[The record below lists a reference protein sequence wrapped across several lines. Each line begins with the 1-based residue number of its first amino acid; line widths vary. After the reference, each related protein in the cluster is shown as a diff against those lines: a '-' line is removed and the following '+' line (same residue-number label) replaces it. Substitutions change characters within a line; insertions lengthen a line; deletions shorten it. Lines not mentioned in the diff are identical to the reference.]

1 MTSPKFLFAAALAAS
16 LAAWAAPAAAQ
27 QDKVI
32 GDGRYEYQG
41 QCQTCHG
48 LLGKGDGTVADILIV
63 APPDLT
69 QIAKRNGG
77 TFPFWTVYDIIAGD
91 KPVRAHQFSGMPLWG
106 QRFRAEEEAGVAA
119 PADIRMLLLTHY
131 LESIQEK

>member
-1 MTSPKFLFAAALAAS
+1 MASPKFLFAAAAALLAVSAVQAS
-16 LAAWAAPAAAQ
+16 AQ
-27 QDKVI
+27 EDKVI

-41 QCQTCHG
+41 ECQNCHG
-48 LLGKGDGTVADILIV
+48 LLGKGDGTVADILLV
-63 APPDLT
+63 KPPDLT

-77 TFPFWTVYDIIAGD
+77 TFPFWTIYDIIAGD

-106 QRFRAEEEAGVAA
+106 QRFRAEEEAGTAA
-119 PADIRMLLLTHY
+119 PADIRILLLTHY

>member
-1 MTSPKFLFAAALAAS
+1 MTSPKVLVAAAAAL
-16 LAAWAAPAAAQ
+16 LAAIAAPALAQ
-27 QDKVI
+27 DNKII

-41 QCQTCHG
+41 ECQNCHG
-48 LLGKGDGTVADILIV
+48 LMGRGEGAVAELLIV
-63 APPDLT
+63 TPPDLT

-106 QRFRAEEEAGVAA
+106 QRFRAEEEAGTAA
-119 PADIRMLLLTHY
+119 PADIRILLLTHY
-131 LESIQEK
+131 LESIQEQ